1 MAQSRTNPGLLLLAA
16 LGGGLALALFSGNR
30 RSGANANGSSQS
42 ITPPPPP
49 PDGVNILGE
58 GDIPAHD
65 YAGVPFD
72 LGVNLEPEELE

>member
-16 LGGGLALALFSGNR
+16 LGGGLALALFSGKR
-30 RSGANANGSSQS
+30 RAEANGNG
-42 ITPPPPP
+42 TLPPPPPP